1 MSDFRIKSNLG
12 LLDGVFYA
20 AVTYRY
26 EKQGSTDASS
36 PRSGHAGILQ
46 RPRQRRGLLGRL
58 HHDVIPRTP
67 YENVDNPIATQ
78 PRTKASTRELS
89 AGIFDSRGIQI
100 LYDGEPTVDE
110 APILDEQATRFIED
124 RVHAKERSP
133 ALLPAGTGR

>member
-1 MSDFRIKSNLG
+1 MSDFRTKSNVG

-20 AVTYRY
+20 ADTSRY
-26 EKQGSTDASS
+26 DKQASTDASS

-58 HHDVIPRTP
+58 HDDVLPRTP
-67 YENVDNPIATQ
+67 DENVDNPIATQ
-78 PRTKASTRELS
+78 PHTKASTRGLG
-89 AGIFDSRGIQI
+89 AGIFGSRGIQI